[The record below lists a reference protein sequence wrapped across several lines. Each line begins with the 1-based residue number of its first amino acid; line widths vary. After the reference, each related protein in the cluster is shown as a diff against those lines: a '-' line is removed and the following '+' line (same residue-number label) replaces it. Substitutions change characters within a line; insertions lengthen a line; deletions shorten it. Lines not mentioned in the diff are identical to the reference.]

1 MHFVEQALTYLRSRE
16 TVRLSKMSQGL
27 DNLRYRMNYDP
38 DPQARAQAK
47 LTYDSIYDF
56 AAKNAPAPVT
66 QQQAQDNFH
75 AVAQQQQ
82 EYYAQP
88 ETQYAPESVAH
99 YEAPPAYQQ
108 APPQDGSYQNQPYA
122 PPQQ

>member
-1 MHFVEQALTYLRSRE
+1 
-16 TVRLSKMSQGL
+16 
-27 DNLRYRMNYDP
+27 
-38 DPQARAQAK
+38 
-47 LTYDSIYDF
+47 
-56 AAKNAPAPVT
+56 VT

-88 ETQYAPESVAH
+88 ESIAH

-108 APPQDGSYQNQPYA
+108 APVGNAGYQDQPYY
-122 PPQQ
+122 PPQ